1 MGFTRDGDGSTLS
14 LDFTQG
20 ILDSRIS
27 FSRST
32 TATFISVGN
41 LTDPTLTIES
51 VGGSVVGDWDDP
63 NIWDIAKSPRDGQV
77 LVTILVGDTVT
88 FNDYNTGVLLST
100 ASVNQPR
107 FDHDPTTLA
116 PQGLLIEGSATNVL
130 LGFAAGSWGRQNIN
144 GSGTGGALTNGQTGP
159 DGVANTAARI
169 TTAASTTFPTG
180 MFVAFAT
187 NAAGNSRTF
196 SVWLRGVGANTT
208 ASIAIVGSN
217 TPAGVASS
225 QSGHS
230 VTLATSTSGNNLLAL
245 VTGLSTTAWTRVSIS
260 RTDTQA
266 SSDSYRI
273 CPGDHTGTISSGLA
287 VDVYVPQA
295 ESGIGMSSTIPTVA
309 SQVTRLLDSCT
320 IPMSSFGFVT
330 TGGTFQVNYRR
341 GEFGTQQRS
350 PINTDYVNGRWI
362 GVFHASG
369 STTAFLS
376 WWDGTG
382 ALSRTTQ
389 TAGANKLAY
398 SFGANTGS
406 GATLQLAVSLS
417 VNGSTTT
424 GAFGNGTTN
433 GANVPNLANITN
445 LTIGAASQSAP
456 HTTANR
462 DFLNNCVSLVRY
474 WPTRLSDAQLTTL
487 TT

>member
-1 MGFTRDGDGSTLS
+1 MRYELGRMHRPMRRSTEGQLMSLISLGDGSTLT

-20 ILDSRIS
+20 VLDSRLTFTRAS
-27 FSRST
+27 
-32 TATFISVGN
+32 TATFINSSG
-41 LTDPTLTIES
+41 
-51 VGGSVVGDWDDP
+51 
-63 NIWDIAKSPRDGQV
+63 
-77 LVTILVGDTVT
+77 LVASA
-88 FNDYNTGVLLST
+88 ST
-100 ASVNQPR
+100 NVAR

-144 GSGTGGALTNGQTGP
+144 GSGTSGALTNGQTGP

-266 SSDSYRI
+266 SSDSYRV
-273 CPGDHTGTISSGLA
+273 CPGNHTGTISSGLA

-295 ESGIGMSSTIPTVA
+295 ESGIGMSSTIPTGA
-309 SQVTRLLDSCT
+309 STVTRNADTAIIAAGAAFTSWYQ
-320 IPMSSFGFVT
+320 
-330 TGGTFQVNYRR
+330 GGTQGTFYVDW
-341 GEFGTQQRS
+341 FGGVRS
-350 PINTDYVNGRWI
+350 G
-362 GVFHASG
+362 ASG
-369 STTAFLS
+369 STNRTVLS
-376 WWDGTG
+376 TDDVSTKH
-382 ALSRTTQ
+382 LHMMQ
-389 TAGANKLAY
+389 TAASGNLRVADFGGTNNVTTSNTLTSGTRTKGAFSYNG
-398 SFGANTGS
+398 STANVCLNGGTVATGS
-406 GATLQLAVSLS
+406 SLAFSVTPTWLVIGATSTNGTSITDANVVLNNSIAVIKYWPTALPNATLQS
-417 VNGSTTT
+417 
-424 GAFGNGTTN
+424 
-433 GANVPNLANITN
+433 
-445 LTIGAASQSAP
+445 
-456 HTTANR
+456 
-462 DFLNNCVSLVRY
+462 
-474 WPTRLSDAQLTTL
+474 LTT
-487 TT
+487 

>member
-116 PQGLLIEGSATNVL
+116 PRGLLIEGSATNVL
-130 LGFAAGSWGRQNIN
+130 TGFAAGSWGRQNIN

-159 DGVANTAARI
+159 GGVANTAARI

-217 TPAGVASS
+217 TPTGVASS

-266 SSDSYRI
+266 SSDSYRV
-273 CPGDHTGTISSGLA
+273 CPGNHTSTISSGLA

-309 SQVTRLLDSCT
+309 SQVTRNADNCT
-320 IPMSSFGFVT
+320 MPTSSFITGTLYPHTLFVDCIPAT
-330 TGGTFQVNYRR
+330 PSGAFLNLARIFDRTPGGTYAYGTELYYYNAATMSANRKINASTNTDRSLASGLAYGSRHKFALSINSSSFSSAYDGVA
-341 GEFGTQQRS
+341 GLGATTAPAALPTIATHLGIGCSGDASSGAVMFGTIRQIKFW
-350 PINTDYVNGRWI
+350 PI
-362 GVFHASG
+362 
-369 STTAFLS
+369 
-376 WWDGTG
+376 
-382 ALSRTTQ
+382 AL
-389 TAGANKLAY
+389 
-398 SFGANTGS
+398 
-406 GATLQLAVSLS
+406 
-417 VNGSTTT
+417 
-424 GAFGNGTTN
+424 
-433 GANVPNLANITN
+433 
-445 LTIGAASQSAP
+445 SQSAIN
-456 HTTANR
+456 A
-462 DFLNNCVSLVRY
+462 
-474 WPTRLSDAQLTTL
+474 LTTL
-487 TT
+487 